1 MAEFQENLGAPGD
14 YQRPVA
20 VKGGGVDIF
29 GAAADLW
36 RKVASADGAAAK
48 NAPSDAE
55 VRAEKT
61 AQGLDAFAAGASAI
75 MTDQKD
81 GPGANVLSFFGADAK
96 PMFDEMR
103 RVNEAASDGEIST
116 AVREIQ
122 LERLV
127 SGVMGKYPEASYEIM
142 GQALNQIGVDHAYG
156 RAFKL
161 NLKAQQQAETDQMAA
176 QTEAYKVAAGAG
188 ITGSYN
194 WMVSQGKSIQHS
206 QFIQET
212 VKRSMDLKVLLADQ
226 NSKLSAVERTRLEAE
241 GKLLSKDITNGI
253 LQVNSFKFGPVME
266 ELSNYAI
273 AAGTDG
279 EMNEQFLEVLKRS
292 KAELQVGR
300 SRAENMLAQTG
311 ASKEDMD
318 QVLKWFDDTN
328 KFVDGL
334 ASGDLSSQ
342 KATLAQINIIRNTA
356 AIEEAQILPTYQ
368 RMVGALGG
376 GMVTAIL
383 QGTILGISPNELDF
397 LRKDLIEGFAQGRIT
412 SEAARKKV
420 ASFQAA
426 LDGTAIPKIT
436 NEADRKEAVNSAAV
450 GLKASLGI
458 FMQDLA
464 RTPSAMDLK
473 QFNGASAS
481 LLSAVI
487 EDAPTITLENLDQV
501 VPLIASAK
509 WRHAAAK
516 ALEGTA
522 DAESAVKL
530 TQYNTVAVASSLNT
544 LKRQYLDS
552 GQVKW
557 NKNLARYEA
566 AAGGVE
572 LSNSGL
578 SNRLDLTKA
587 SMPKA
592 QPSAEAVKAAGHMN
606 SLLSHL
612 EQVDTNLVEVVPD
625 DKLVSAPDAQGA
637 TTKMSVKE
645 VFATDDGFLQ
655 SLINFEQF
663 QQSEEVP
670 KSVKDQFFEATT
682 KFLATNQGGAA
693 FDYSQVA
700 ESSAYIQA
708 RLNSAEITMGASS
721 GLRVPATDMKSYM
734 TNMVQTEGPNH
745 AGGKAHN
752 AARSSAAGRYGFID
766 GTWDA
771 YVQRVDPST
780 KSLSPAMRKALMKD
794 PAIEDAV
801 MQAFTNDNIA
811 MLTQRTGRVPSWD
824 EVNIAHMLGGEA
836 PAFIAALIANPLTPA
851 REILDP
857 DTVRANP
864 ELTKGTLLD
873 FWNKRLERKDT
884 DFEDYMETRQGVRA
898 QLPAT
903 DLLEGMDDVDALFST
918 EFNLR
923 NEQ

>member
-20 VKGGGVDIF
+20 VKGSGVDIF
-29 GAAADLW
+29 GAAADMW
-36 RKVASADGAAAK
+36 RKVASADSAAASK
-48 NAPSDAE
+48 APSAAE

-75 MTDQKD
+75 MTDQAE

-96 PMFDEMR
+96 PLFEEMK
-103 RVNEAASDGEIST
+103 RVNEAASDGEISS

-161 NLKAQQQAETDQMAA
+161 NLKVQQQAETDQMTA
-176 QTEAYKVAAGAG
+176 QSEAYKVATSAG
-188 ITGSYN
+188 ITGSYDYL
-194 WMVSQGKSIQHS
+194 VAQGKSIQHS
-206 QFIQET
+206 RFLQET
-212 VKRSMDLKVLLADQ
+212 AKRAMELRTALADE
-226 NSKLSAVERTRLEAE
+226 NSKLSAVEKTRLEAE

-253 LQVNSFKFGPVME
+253 LQVNSFKFGPIME

-273 AAGTDG
+273 TAGTDG
-279 EMNEQFLEVLKRS
+279 EMNEQFFEVLKRS
-292 KAELQVGR
+292 KAELQIGR
-300 SRAENMLAQTG
+300 SRAEGMLAQTG
-311 ASKEDMD
+311 ASKEDKD

-328 KFVDGL
+328 KFVDDL
-334 ASGDLSSQ
+334 AAGDLSSQ
-342 KATLAQINIIRNTA
+342 KTTLAQVNIIRNTA

-383 QGTILGISPNELDF
+383 QGTIIGVSPNELDF
-397 LRKDLIEGFAQGRIT
+397 LRKDLIEGFATGRIT

-436 NEADRKEAVNSAAV
+436 NEEDRKEAVNSAAI

-464 RTPSAMDLK
+464 RTPSAIDLK
-473 QFNGASAS
+473 QFNGASVS

-487 EDAPTITLENLDQV
+487 EDAPTITLDNLDQV

-509 WRHAAAK
+509 WRHAAGK
-516 ALEGTA
+516 ALENTA
-522 DAESAVKL
+522 DSESAVKL

-544 LKRQYLDS
+544 LKRQYLDT
-552 GQVKW
+552 GQVQW
-557 NKNLARYEA
+557 NKSLAKYEA
-566 AAGGVE
+566 TSGFNKAGTMNKLIRGKDGDAY
-572 LSNSGL
+572 LS
-578 SNRLDLTKA
+578 
-587 SMPKA
+587 P
-592 QPSAEAVKAAGHMN
+592 EAIKAAGHMN

-612 EQVDTNLVEVVPD
+612 EQVDTNLIEVVPD
-625 DKLVSAPDAQGA
+625 DKLVSAPDAQGS

-663 QQSEEVP
+663 QQAEEVP

-693 FDYSQVA
+693 FDYSAVA

-734 TNMVQTEGPNH
+734 INMVQTEGPNH
-745 AGGKAHN
+745 AGGKAHDPS
-752 AARSSAAGRYGFID
+752 RSTAAGRYGFID
-766 GTWDA
+766 STWDA

-780 KSLSPAMRKALMKD
+780 KDMSPAMRKALMKD

-801 MQAFTNDNIA
+801 MQAFTNDNIN
-811 MLTQRTGRVPSWD
+811 MLTQRMGRVPSWD

-836 PAFIAALIANPLTPA
+836 PAFIAALVANPLTPA

-873 FWNKRLERKDT
+873 FWNKRLRRKDT

-898 QLPAT
+898 EVPAT
-903 DLLEGMDDVDALFST
+903 DLLEGMDDIDALFST